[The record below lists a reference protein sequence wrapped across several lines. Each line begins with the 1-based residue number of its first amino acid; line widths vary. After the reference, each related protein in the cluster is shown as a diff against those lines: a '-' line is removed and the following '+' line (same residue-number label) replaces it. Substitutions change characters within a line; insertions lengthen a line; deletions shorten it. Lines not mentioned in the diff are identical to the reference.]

1 MKKRIVFIINTIR
14 QARCIRRVE
23 EFAEHGYKVD
33 VYGFDR
39 EGDNRSMPDF
49 PVEVVGTF
57 TNGANYQHRIRDIRK
72 AINGILEK
80 KYDKNN
86 TVFYLFNLDVVL
98 AFRSIFGN
106 GKYKYIYEVSDLTEL
121 VVSNKLIQK
130 LLVWQNKRSMLNA
143 LQVVFTSE
151 GFCDY
156 YNTIPR
162 EKISIIPNKVNEKCP
177 PFKILSREINLERI
191 KIGFVGIVRFETV
204 YNFAKVCK
212 DYTNIEFH
220 LYGLVSK
227 GDKYALMLEEL
238 AEKCKNIILHGPFK
252 NPQDLTSIYEGID
265 MVLSAYPPTPG
276 VIYAEPNKLYE
287 ALYFRCPIIVN
298 DGTFLARK
306 VNSLNVGYV
315 IDAMNE
321 ENIKAFVHNLNAA
334 SYQEKMKACFAIPQK
349 ECLNIND
356 SFFEKLETLC

>member
-1 MKKRIVFIINTIR
+1 MKKIVFIINSIR

-23 EFAEHGYKVD
+23 EFTGHGYEVE

-49 PVEVVGTF
+49 PVEVVGIF
-57 TNGANYQHRIRDIRK
+57 TNGANYLQRIRDIRN
-72 AINGILEK
+72 AIKDILETE
-80 KYDKNN
+80 YDKNN
-86 TVFYLFNLDVVL
+86 TIFYLFNLDVAL
-98 AFRSIFGN
+98 AFRSIIKS

-121 VVSNKLIQK
+121 VVSNMLIRK
-130 LLVWQNKRSMLNA
+130 LLIWQNKRSMLKS

-156 YNTIPR
+156 YSTIPR
-162 EKISIIPNKVNEKCP
+162 EKISIIPNKVNERCP
-177 PFKILSREINLERI
+177 AFRISSRKLSLDKI

-212 DYTNIEFH
+212 DCTNIEFH

-238 AEKCKNIILHGPFK
+238 AEKHNNIILHGAFK
-252 NPQDLTSIYEGID
+252 NPQDLPSIYESID

-287 ALYFRCPIIVN
+287 AIYFRCPIIVN
-298 DGTFLARK
+298 NGTFLGRK
-306 VNSLNVGYV
+306 VNILNVGYV

-321 ENIKAFVHNLNAA
+321 ENITTFVQSLNTV
-334 SYQEKMKACFAIPQK
+334 SYQEKVKACFAISQK

-356 SFFEKLETLC
+356 GFFQKLETLC